1 MSCPAAVMP
10 PASVSP
16 CPLAHCFSLTAPPPP
31 CRTPFT
37 PLQTQREH
45 ITSKEC
51 RAEVRRQMAR
61 EGEDIRFDH
70 ALARDCHA

>member
-1 MSCPAAVMP
+1 M
-10 PASVSP
+10 
-16 CPLAHCFSLTAPPPP
+16 TAPPPP